1 MACALD
7 YTFTVTGDCSNNG
20 SGGFTLTIIG
30 NAPDY
35 SIQWIDPVSFGSI
48 SLNPGVSAYTKTNL
62 TSGTYTFDLI
72 DSCSPT
78 NTIQTINIYVSSG
91 TTVSVV
97 NYNDTSCGLVNGDIS
112 VNTTNSYN
120 NDITFY
126 LYDNTYGLI
135 QSANTTNTTTTF
147 SNLSASTYYV
157 VGNDGGGCTGQ
168 SQTVIIKSSTT
179 VSYDLLVINDA
190 GCAVN
195 SGKIFVNNVVGF
207 PPYTYFWSNSATTSS
222 ITGLT
227 TGTYSVTVTDSNGC
241 SVTKSGLVEKVPP
254 VGIAAVIT
262 EAPGCFSYDGEVT
275 VYITGG
281 TAPYLYSGSTS
292 SNNGPSFDDSY
303 TFTNLGSGLFNFR
316 ITDAG
321 LCNVTGSTYLT
332 PPGGFSVSSI
342 NTTNSTCGLA
352 GGAIEIV
359 LFGGTKPFKFK
370 LTKPDGNNTVQ
381 TTDSPS
387 WSFPNLVSG
396 TYTLTIED
404 GSPCIYTN
412 TFVIENDPVY
422 VISAQTTGATCNL
435 ETGIATISLS
445 GGEPNYTYV
454 LDGGPEES
462 GNFSSVTFNY
472 LSPGPHTVE
481 VTDGSGCNQSISFSI
496 NSSSGVDFTLTST
509 DAIGGNNGTIQTSI
523 TQGEPPFTLSWSSN
537 VNGQTGLTVTN
548 LSAGTY
554 TLTITDSNGC
564 IKTRT
569 VVVDGN
575 VILSSYLTYE
585 VCDSDLVNSGA
596 LLLKG
601 PKQMLLEG
609 FYELNIGN
617 TNCIL
622 NEAIFEAVV
631 TVNGVT
637 TTDDFYTG
645 TTLNEYPTI
654 EQWVDAVEG
663 LLSAYE
669 GLGEV
674 TFDIEGNGM
683 KITSDCNSEVSLT
696 DAGIDISMK
705 IYYDISCQECP
716 TPP

>member
-20 SGGFTLTIIG
+20 SGGFTLSIIG
-30 NAPDY
+30 NSPDY

-48 SLNPGVSAYTKTNL
+48 SLNPGVTAYTKTNL

-78 NTIQTINIYVSSG
+78 NTIQTINVYVSSG

-97 NYNDTSCGLVNGDIS
+97 DYNDTTCGLNNGEITVS
-112 VNTTNSYN
+112 TTNSYDN
-120 NDITFY
+120 NITFN

-135 QSANTTNTTTTF
+135 QSANTVNTTTTF
-147 SNLSASTYYV
+147 FNLSASTYYV

-168 SQTVIIKSSTT
+168 SQTVIIKPSTT
-179 VSYDLLVINDA
+179 VNYDLIVVNET
-190 GCAVN
+190 GCAVK
-195 SGKIFVNNVVGF
+195 SGKAFVTNVVGT
-207 PPYTYFWSNSATTSS
+207 PPYTYLWDNGQTTPS

-227 TGTYSVTVTDSNGC
+227 TGAYSVTVTDGNNC
-241 SVTKSGLVEKVPP
+241 SVTKTANVVKVPP
-254 VGIAAVIT
+254 IGIVSVFT
-262 EAPGCFSYDGEVT
+262 EPPGCFSYDGEVT

-281 TAPYLYSGSTS
+281 TAPYFYSGSSS
-292 SNNGPSFDDSY
+292 SNNGPSFSDNY
-303 TFTNLGSGLFNFR
+303 TFTNLGSGLLN
-316 ITDAG
+316 IMVTDAG
-321 LCNVTGSTYLT
+321 LCNATTSTVLT
-332 PPGGFSVSSI
+332 PPGGFTVQSI
-342 NTTNSTCGLA
+342 NTVNSTCGLA
-352 GGAIEIV
+352 GGKIDIE
-359 LFGGTKPFKFK
+359 LFGGTKPFKYK
-370 LTKPDGNNTVQ
+370 LTKPDGNNLSQ
-381 TTDSPS
+381 STDSLQ

-404 GSPCIYTN
+404 GSPCVYTN
-412 TFVIENDPVY
+412 TFVIANDPVY
-422 VISAQTTGATCNL
+422 TLSATTTNSSCNL
-435 ETGIATISLS
+435 ENASVIIYAIGS
-445 GGEPNYTYV
+445 EPPFTFI
-454 LDGGPEES
+454 LDDGPEES
-462 GNFSSVTFNY
+462 GNFSSVTFNN
-472 LSPGPHTVE
+472 LSIGSHKVD
-481 VTDGSGCNQSISFSI
+481 VTDSTGCNQSITFTI

-523 TQGEPPFTLSWSSN
+523 TQGEPPFTLSWSPN

-554 TLTITDSNGC
+554 TLTVTDSNGC
-564 IKTRT
+564 TKNRT

-575 VILSSYLTYE
+575 VVLSSYLTYE
-585 VCDSDLVNSGA
+585 VCDSDLTNTGA

-622 NEAIFEAVV
+622 NEAIFEAIV

-645 TTLNEYPTI
+645 NTLNDYPTI
-654 EQWVDAVEG
+654 EQWVDTVEA
-663 LLSAYE
+663 LLLTYE
-669 GLGEV
+669 GLGNV
-674 TFDIEGNGM
+674 TFNIESNDM
-683 KITSDCNSEVSLT
+683 KITTDCESETSLN
-696 DAGIDISMK
+696 DAGIDISLK

-716 TPP
+716 S